1 MNLMVYGLISYKNDP
16 IKSFNMWT
24 CLFLLPSRDMYKSYS
39 TLICLWKIKCRV
51 GLYYCGRQSVLR
63 DHSSLW
69 RRHHAVCWWGDQ
81 KILCIVKNYICLYEK
96 RWNDCTCSKLSPE
109 NWSQARIHWQG
120 MHQHLVLTALILRKK
135 MCLFWVNCHS
145 IFTNSK
151 AFLWV
156 D

>member
-1 MNLMVYGLISYKNDP
+1 MIVLIISISISFYIHAIKFYNDMNLMVYGLISYKNDP

-39 TLICLWKIKCRV
+39 TLICLWKIKCWV
-51 GLYYCGRQSVLR
+51 GLYYCGRHSVLR

-96 RWNDCTCSKLSPE
+96 RWNGCTCSKLSPE
-109 NWSQARIHWQG
+109 NWSQGYIG
-120 MHQHLVLTALILRKK
+120 KECI
-135 MCLFWVNCHS
+135 N
-145 IFTNSK
+145 I
-151 AFLWV
+151 
-156 D
+156 